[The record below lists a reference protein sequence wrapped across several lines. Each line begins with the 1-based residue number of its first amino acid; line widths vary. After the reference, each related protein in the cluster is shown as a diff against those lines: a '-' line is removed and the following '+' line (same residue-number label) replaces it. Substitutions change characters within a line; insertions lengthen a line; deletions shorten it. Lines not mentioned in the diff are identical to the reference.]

1 MKDAI
6 TSIDLLLR
14 ADNTGLD
21 ALDTR
26 LKVIE
31 DALKTG
37 DDTTGLATRLE
48 NIESA
53 LKNIIGQFSTM
64 VTDVQLFNIAQ
75 PNYTGFNRTLNFV
88 QAAEQANVFPAEANV
103 ADKQLKFEE
112 GKYYAGE
119 DSLLIRVSPV
129 DAELTP
135 GSISLLNSQGKE
147 LDDII
152 DVKEVYR
159 YKELLYGNT
168 RAGGVNSGLWV
179 VKFKAKDLGDN
190 FKAAAETEVYGQ
202 PRSILYAVAVKNTY
216 NTTDKAEE
224 ASTRRVTSEYGID
237 LNTTPAEPAWDFTVN
252 EKPVS

>member
-1 MKDAI
+1 MAQED
-6 TSIDLLLR
+6 DLR
-14 ADNTGLD
+14 ALGKIMDFLR
-21 ALDTR
+21 A
-26 LKVIE
+26 VSII
-31 DALKTG
+31 
-37 DDTTGLATRLE
+37 LAIMNVYWYCYEAMHIWGVT
-48 NIESA
+48 
-53 LKNIIGQFSTM
+53 IG
-64 VTDVQLFNIAQ
+64 VVDRILIN
-75 PNYTGFNRTLNFV
+75 FNRTGGLFH
-88 QAAEQANVFPAEANV
+88 
-103 ADKQLKFEE
+103 
-112 GKYYAGE
+112 
-119 DSLLIRVSPV
+119 S
-129 DAELTP
+129 TP
-135 GSISLLNSQGKE
+135 MPPSSISLLNSQGKE

-190 FKAAAETEVYGQ
+190 FKAAAETEVYDQ

-252 EKPVS
+252 ETPISYIHNRYVRTESVEWTDQTTGYWAKTYAQELTLHQYLHKPQREQLFSV